1 MFGLPGEGGCPQNDE
16 RRAARS
22 NLRNDRVRGAVHPR
36 SEHPFPEAPA
46 QMTFIVWF
54 AMLGAVL
61 LLLAL
66 SSSYL
71 RWMPVTSSV
80 VCLGLGIALGGSGVG
95 LLHLDL
101 AKASGWMEHLTEVA
115 VLFSLFFS
123 GLKLRL
129 PLADPRWR
137 IAVYLAGPLMLVC
150 ISGVSLVLHYGLH
163 LSWGLAVL
171 IGAILAPTDPVLA
184 TLVQVVDARDADP
197 VRFSL
202 SGEAGL
208 NDGVAF
214 PFVILGLLLLQPSA
228 QEGLAGWLL
237 KDVLWAVTAGLLC
250 GYWMGRGLGK
260 LTLYLRL
267 RNDDSTVSPND
278 YLALA
283 LIALAYVA
291 AELLQD
297 YGFLAVFAAGLG
309 LRQAEVRTSSSPQA
323 PAAEHLVQPVVGHQH
338 VAPEQAVKG
347 DVQGLGDSQIAAG
360 IMLGDMLAFGSLVE
374 RAMEVFLVT
383 LLGVVLLEHWDW
395 RAVIVA
401 GALFAVIRPLGV
413 MLAPLRGR
421 LNLPQRGLLGWFG
434 IRGIGSFYYLFYAVN
449 HGLLPAAAVESTNLV
464 LSVVALSILL
474 HGLSVQPLLA
484 RYESRKGK

>member
-1 MFGLPGEGGCPQNDE
+1 
-16 RRAARS
+16 
-22 NLRNDRVRGAVHPR
+22 
-36 SEHPFPEAPA
+36 
-46 QMTFIVWF
+46 MTFIVWF

-61 LLLAL
+61 LLLSL

-71 RWMPVTSSV
+71 RWIPVTTSV
-80 VCLGLGIALGGSGVG
+80 VCLGLGMALGTSGLG
-95 LLHLDL
+95 FLQLDL
-101 AKASGWMEHLTEVA
+101 SKSSGWMEHLTEVA

-129 PLADPRWR
+129 PLRNRSWLSAF
-137 IAVYLAGPLMLVC
+137 YLAGPVMLLC
-150 ISGVSLVLHYGLH
+150 IGGVTLVLHYGLS
-163 LSWGLAVL
+163 LGWGVSVL

-184 TLVQVVDARDADP
+184 TLVQVVDAQDDDP

-214 PFVILGLLLLQPSA
+214 PFVILGLFLQQDTGQAWFSS
-228 QEGLAGWLL
+228 WLL
-237 KDVLWAVTAGLLC
+237 KDMLWAVTAGLLL

-260 LTLYLRL
+260 FTLFLRL

-283 LIALAYVA
+283 LIALAYVS
-291 AELLQD
+291 AETIQA

-309 LRQAEVRTSSSPQA
+309 LRQAEVQTSNSPED

-347 DVQGLGDSQIAAG
+347 DVEGLDDSQVAAG
-360 IMLGDMLAFGSLVE
+360 IMLGDMLAFGSLIE

-383 LLGVVLLEHWDW
+383 MLGVVLIEHWVW
-395 RAVIVA
+395 RALPVA
-401 GALFAVIRPLGV
+401 GALFLLMRPLSVLLFPVRG
-413 MLAPLRGR
+413 MLNVR
-421 LNLPQRGLLGWFG
+421 QRGLLGWFG
-434 IRGIGSFYYLFYAVN
+434 IRGIGSFYYLFYALN
-449 HGLLPAAAVESTNLV
+449 HGLLPALAAQSINLV

-484 RYESRKGK
+484 RYEAWKERVS